1 MKNTLFETILF
12 EHGKP
17 QNSRYH
23 RKRAIKST
31 MDIFSSNIDFDLFR
45 ICCNDESRPYRC
57 KIIYSGNGIE
67 SVEFLPYIKT
77 KVKKLKIVCSDEIS
91 YGHKFLDRG
100 AIEELHAQKGSCDDI
115 IIIKN
120 GLLTD
125 TSIANIALLDSNGI
139 WVTPKIPLLC
149 GTMRERLLDEGKIVE
164 RDVLCTDIFDYSKI
178 AIMNALRGFEVLG
191 SVKEVIELGDIG

>member
-1 MKNTLFETILF
+1 MCKDGTA
-12 EHGKP
+12 
-17 QNSRYH
+17 QNLRYH
-23 RKRAIKST
+23 QKRLKNSASGL
-31 MDIFSSNIDFDLFR
+31 FNVNIDLDLTF
-45 ICCNDESRPYRC
+45 IKPPTTDVIHRC
-57 KIIYSGNGIE
+57 KVVYSNKIE

-77 KVKKLKIVCSDEIS
+77 PIKKLKIVFSDEIS
-91 YGHKFLDRG
+91 YGYKFLDRTMLDG
-100 AIEELHAQKGSCDDI
+100 LCMQKGGCDDI

-125 TSIANIALLDSNGI
+125 TSIANIALLDDNEI
-139 WVTPKIPLLC
+139 WVTPKIPLLY
-149 GTMRERLLDEGKIVE
+149 GTTRERLLDEGKIVE

>member
-1 MKNTLFETILF
+1 MCKNGTAHNL
-12 EHGKP
+12 
-17 QNSRYH
+17 RYH
-23 RKRAIKST
+23 RKRLKRSAHALFNA
-31 MDIFSSNIDFDLFR
+31 DIDLDLTL
-45 ICCNDESRPYRC
+45 ITPPTPDIIHRC
-57 KIIYSGNGIE
+57 KVIYSNKIE

-77 KVKKLKIVCSDEIS
+77 KVKKLKIVFSDEIS

-125 TSIANIALLDSNGI
+125 TSIANIALLDDNEI
-139 WVTPKIPLLC
+139 WVTPKIPLLY
-149 GTMRERLLDEGKIVE
+149 GTTRERLLDEGKIVE